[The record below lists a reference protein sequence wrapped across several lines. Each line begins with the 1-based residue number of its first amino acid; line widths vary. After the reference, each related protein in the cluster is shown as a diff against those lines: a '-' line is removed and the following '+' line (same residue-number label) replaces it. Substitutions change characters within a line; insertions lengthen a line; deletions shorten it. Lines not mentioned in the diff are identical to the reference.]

1 MDLQLKGQVALV
13 TGGTKG
19 IGRAIAETF
28 ASEGCN
34 VAICARKEDEV
45 KAAVAAL
52 QKKGV
57 KAFGEGGRRRQRRS
71 AESVDQ
77 RIGRSAGR
85 HRHPRFQRERRQ
97 RARRSRLAFEL
108 RARHAGCGAQRRS
121 VVALS
126 VEVEERQHVM
136 ISTTAALEKF
146 ISAGPYNAMKAALLN
161 YSGALSQDLAA
172 KGIRVNAVSPGPI
185 MIEGGAWD
193 MIKKGMAPF
202 YEATLAQVPMGTHG
216 YRGRSGGAGRVPDE
230 PALRLHHRHERR
242 HRRRHHEADPVL
254 TSQGPVPRYQS
265 SP

>member
-57 KAFGEGGRRRQRRS
+57 KAFGKAVDVGKGDQLKAWINESAAALGGIDILVSNVSGGNAPGEAGWRS
-71 AESVDQ
+71 N
-77 RIGRSAGR
+77 
-85 HRHPRFQRERRQ
+85 
-97 RARRSRLAFEL
+97 FEHDML
-108 RARHAGCGAQRRS
+108 GAVRS
-121 VVALS
+121 VEAALPFLAKS
-126 VEVEERQHVM
+126 KNGNIVM

-161 YSGALSQDLAA
+161 YSGALSQDLAP

-193 MIKKGMAPF
+193 MIKKGMAQF
-202 YEATLAQVPMGTHG
+202 YEATLAQVPMGRMGTADEVAAQVVFLTSP
-216 YRGRSGGAGRVPDE
+216 RSGFTTGTNVVIDGGITKRI
-230 PALRLHHRHERR
+230 
-242 HRRRHHEADPVL
+242 
-254 TSQGPVPRYQS
+254 QY
-265 SP
+265 